1 MRIEGTYTFPATSE
15 RVFAALTQVE
25 SLCEA
30 LPGCERLI
38 QLGPADADGGVTV
51 EARVHGET
59 ATRTTAVTIQT
70 RAARHPAH
78 LQLVI
83 HGYGPHGTFRGS
95 GRIDLVGQENY
106 TIVAYV
112 WDLTLD
118 AATSADQQR
127 AAHLAGERYA
137 RGFCE
142 QLSGRLL
149 EHGSTDSAQHDEPVV
164 IEAPTARGRIVAL
177 RQRAPAP
184 ALAFRASV
192 WTQRALWMGTGF
204 VLGIGAIG
212 LTLNVMRRI
221 GEQDE
226 KLSRP

>member
-15 RVFAALTQVE
+15 LVYAALADVVT
-25 SLCEA
+25 LREA

-38 QLGPADADGGVTV
+38 QLGPADADGGASI
-51 EARVHGET
+51 EARIHGDASAHATTVSVH
-59 ATRTTAVTIQT
+59 T
-70 RAARHPAH
+70 RAARPPAH
-78 LQLVI
+78 LQLDV
-83 HGYGPHGTFRGS
+83 HGYGPYGAFHGS
-95 GRIDLVGQENY
+95 GHIDLVGQENY

-118 AATSADQQR
+118 AALTADGQR
-127 AAHLAGERYA
+127 AARNAGERYA
-137 RGFCE
+137 RRLCE
-142 QLSGRLL
+142 HFSGQLL
-149 EHGSTDSAQHDEPVV
+149 ERGYGALSQNDEPLV
-164 IEAPTARGRIVAL
+164 IEARTSRGRIVAL

-192 WTQRALWMGTGF
+192 WTQRTLWMGTGF

-221 GEQDE
+221 SEQE
-226 KLSRP
+226 HS